1 MADPPN
7 KKPYEDIRILILE
20 DNPADAELL
29 ENELLE
35 AGFIFKSQ
43 LVKNKQSYV
52 KALREFYPDII
63 LSDYDLPGFSGV
75 EALRIRKDMSPEA
88 PFILVTG
95 AVGEERAIEILTGGA
110 TDYVLKKNLSRLLPA
125 VSRAFTKP
133 MNIEKERRRKRIG
146 TAL

>member
-95 AVGEERAIEILTGGA
+95 AVGEERAIEILTGEQ
-110 TDYVLKKNLSRLLPA
+110 PIM
-125 VSRAFTKP
+125 F
-133 MNIEKERRRKRIG
+133 
-146 TAL
+146 